1 MVVVA
6 MMTNISPVS
15 ESQIAAALNTAAEPG
30 SSV

>member
-1 MVVVA
+1 

-15 ESQIAAALNTAAEPG
+15 ESQVAAALNTAAEPG

>member
-1 MVVVA
+1 